1 MEISH
6 PDSKTKKCVLS
17 SYSINTILGE
27 HLEPWLLALEPL
39 TVKSLK
45 IYIWLTGIKSV
56 KKISLRVCLFP
67 DDLYYSLRKNR
78 RFKKYR
84 VATLYHFELYQSF
97 HFRKPFFK
105 IWFLNKAHL
114 IFKVCQFSKYGFYK
128 LHQIDIDFIASAIF
142 ANKKL
147 SIFEEVPWITPIALQ
162 QLLR

>member
-6 PDSKTKKCVLS
+6 PDNKTKKCVLS

-45 IYIWLTGIKSV
+45 ICIWLTGIKSV
-56 KKISLRVCLFP
+56 KIKKKNQPSCLSISWWSLLF
-67 DDLYYSLRKNR
+67 SKKKTR

-84 VATLYHFELYQSF
+84 VATLHHFELNQSF

-105 IWFLNKAHL
+105 MWFLNKAHL
-114 IFKVCQFSKYGFYK
+114 LSLKY
-128 LHQIDIDFIASAIF
+128 ANF
-142 ANKKL
+142 ANIVFINCIRL
-147 SIFEEVPWITPIALQ
+147 TLI
-162 QLLR
+162 LLRQQYLQTKRYQFLKKYLG

>member
-27 HLEPWLLALEPL
+27 HLEPWLLAFEPL

-84 VATLYHFELYQSF
+84 VATLHHFELINRFISESL
-97 HFRKPFFK
+97 
-105 IWFLNKAHL
+105 FLKFDFL
-114 IFKVCQFSKYGFYK
+114 TKLTLSLKY
-128 LHQIDIDFIASAIF
+128 ANF
-142 ANKKL
+142 ANIVFINCIRL
-147 SIFEEVPWITPIALQ
+147 TLI
-162 QLLR
+162 LLRQQYLQTERYQFLKKYLG

>member
-56 KKISLRVCLFP
+56 KLKKKISLRVCLFP
-67 DDLYYSLRKNR
+67 DDLYYSLRKKR
-78 RFKKYR
+78 RFKKYS
-84 VATLYHFELYQSF
+84 VATLHHFELINRFISESL
-97 HFRKPFFK
+97 
-105 IWFLNKAHL
+105 FLKFDFL
-114 IFKVCQFSKYGFYK
+114 TKLTLSLKY
-128 LHQIDIDFIASAIF
+128 ANF
-142 ANKKL
+142 ANMVFINCIRL
-147 SIFEEVPWITPIALQ
+147 TLI
-162 QLLR
+162 LLRQQYLQTKRYQFLKKYLG

>member
-6 PDSKTKKCVLS
+6 PDSKTKTCVLS

-27 HLEPWLLALEPL
+27 HLEPWLLAFEPL

-56 KKISLRVCLFP
+56 EIKKKISLRVCLFP

-84 VATLYHFELYQSF
+84 VATLHHFELYQSF

-114 IFKVCQFSKYGFYK
+114 LSLKY
-128 LHQIDIDFIASAIF
+128 ANF
-142 ANKKL
+142 ANIVFINCIRL
-147 SIFEEVPWITPIALQ
+147 TLI
-162 QLLR
+162 LLRQQYLQTKRYQFLKKYLG

>member
-56 KKISLRVCLFP
+56 KLKKKISLRVCLFP

-84 VATLYHFELYQSF
+84 VATLHHFELINRFISESL
-97 HFRKPFFK
+97 
-105 IWFLNKAHL
+105 FLKFDFL
-114 IFKVCQFSKYGFYK
+114 TKLTLSLKY
-128 LHQIDIDFIASAIF
+128 ANF
-142 ANKKL
+142 ANIVFINCIRL
-147 SIFEEVPWITPIALQ
+147 TLI
-162 QLLR
+162 LLRQQYLQTERYQFLKKYLG